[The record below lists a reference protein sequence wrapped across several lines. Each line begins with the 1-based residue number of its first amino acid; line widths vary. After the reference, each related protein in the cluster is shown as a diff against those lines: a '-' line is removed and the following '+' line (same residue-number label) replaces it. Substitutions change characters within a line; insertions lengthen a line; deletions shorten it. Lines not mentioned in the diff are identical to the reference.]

1 MSELCQ
7 ALSLAKSSVFDLAET
22 LTASSILE
30 KNEDTKR
37 YSLGG
42 RLIEFGNR
50 AQSQFDIV
58 RLAHPLLAELSE
70 NTGETAHLTVLDND
84 EVLYVDCVESSRR
97 FRTASVIG
105 ARAPLHCTA
114 VGKAI
119 LAYLPEPEQSRIMQ
133 SKGLPPFT
141 RHTIQDPGQMRA
153 ELRRIVKQGYAIDN
167 MEHEEFLRC
176 IGAPIFNDKG
186 EAIASVSVSGPS
198 ERNTL
203 KRLATIA
210 ETIVDVT
217 QKISQKIGY
226 RKNRS

>member
-1 MSELCQ
+1 
-7 ALSLAKSSVFDLAET
+7 
-22 LTASSILE
+22 
-30 KNEDTKR
+30 
-37 YSLGG
+37 
-42 RLIEFGNR
+42 
-50 AQSQFDIV
+50 
-58 RLAHPLLAELSE
+58 
-70 NTGETAHLTVLDND
+70 
-84 EVLYVDCVESSRR
+84 
-97 FRTASVIG
+97 
-105 ARAPLHCTA
+105 
-114 VGKAI
+114 
-119 LAYLPEPEQSRIMQ
+119 
-133 SKGLPPFT
+133 
-141 RHTIQDPGQMRA
+141 MRA